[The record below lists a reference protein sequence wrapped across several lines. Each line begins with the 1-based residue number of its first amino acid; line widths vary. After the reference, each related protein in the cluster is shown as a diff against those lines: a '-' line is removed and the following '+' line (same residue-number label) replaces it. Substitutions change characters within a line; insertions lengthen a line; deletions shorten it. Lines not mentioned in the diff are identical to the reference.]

1 MHKKHRDVKQHG
13 LPFVKNLT
21 SGRKR
26 VSAGP
31 AENENSA
38 GLILGKK
45 SRDVK
50 KKDRKMT
57 SL

>member
-31 AENENSA
+31 AENENGVDTS
-38 GLILGKK
+38 LGKK

-50 KKDRKMT
+50 KKTEKMT

>member
-1 MHKKHRDVKQHG
+1 MHNKHRDVKQHG

-31 AENENSA
+31 AENGA
-38 GLILGKK
+38 GSSLGKK